1 MNIYEGL
8 TKLIVKDVRRY
19 IPICQ
24 YDVILYLKAQNLSL
38 LEKRNFKK
46 KPFQMKLKQ
55 VLFTITISAI
65 TTLAIVWGYGTFYK
79 QNNAFGGQENG
90 VIPANYKYA
99 GYTDGNTPPGA
110 VDFTIPAESATPAV
124 VHIKTKTNAK
134 QVNNNLPRT
143 QRQNPFSDLLGDDM
157 FDQLFGGGR
166 ANVIPE
172 QKASGSGVIVSDDG
186 YIVTNNHVVQNADEI
201 MVTLSNKKSFKAK
214 VIGTDPSYDLAVI
227 KIDATALPYLVY
239 GNSDNVKIGQ
249 WVLAIGYP
257 LNLETT
263 VTAGI
268 VSAKARSL
276 GLNKDKTGN
285 PGGGVESFIQTDAA
299 VNMGNSGG
307 ALVNTE
313 GRLIGV
319 NSAIA
324 SPTGY
329 YSGYSYA
336 IPVNIVKKVVDDIM
350 KFGTVQRGYL
360 GIAFG
365 NAGDMTEEAKKK
377 FNIPSEA
384 YDGIYATDVP
394 RDGGAFDAG
403 IRIGDRIQK
412 VNSVDILSGGELQEQ
427 VSRYKPGDKVPVT
440 ILRNG
445 NQQTLTV
452 TLKNKAGNYD
462 IVKNNES
469 TDLLGADFVTLDPK
483 KAREYGV
490 NGGIIVK
497 KINEGAIND
506 QTRMK
511 DSFIILKIND
521 KEVKSVAEMKAV
533 IADAKSITITGFYP
547 GYEGLY
553 EYPLTL
559 GE

>member
-1 MNIYEGL
+1 
-8 TKLIVKDVRRY
+8 
-19 IPICQ
+19 
-24 YDVILYLKAQNLSL
+24 
-38 LEKRNFKK
+38 
-46 KPFQMKLKQ
+46 MKLKQ
-55 VLFTITISAI
+55 VLFTIIISAL
-65 TTLAIVWGYGTFYK
+65 TTLAVVWGYGTYFK
-79 QNNAFGGQENG
+79 QNNNNTYAGQQSGIEP
-90 VIPANYKYA
+90 VNYKYA
-99 GYTDGNTPPGA
+99 GLTDGLTPPPGA
-110 VDFTIPAESATPAV
+110 VDFTQPSMAATPTV

-143 QRQNPFSDLLGDDM
+143 QKQNPFSDLLGDDM
-157 FDQLFGGGR
+157 FEQLFGGGR
-166 ANVIPE
+166 ANIIPE
-172 QKASGSGVIVSDDG
+172 QRASGSGVIISDDG

-201 MVTLSNKKSFKAK
+201 TVTLNNKKTFKAK

-227 KIDATALPYLVY
+227 KIDSKELPYLVY
-239 GNSDNVKIGQ
+239 GNSDDVKIGQ

-285 PGGGVESFIQTDAA
+285 PGGAVESFIQTDAA
-299 VNMGNSGG
+299 VNAGNSGG
-307 ALVNTE
+307 ALINTE
-313 GRLIGV
+313 GRLIGI

-365 NAGDMTEEAKKK
+365 NAADMTEDAKKK
-377 FNIPSEA
+377 FNVPQES
-384 YDGIYATDVP
+384 YDGIFATDVTK
-394 RDGGAFDAG
+394 DGGAYTAG
-403 IRIGDRIQK
+403 IRTGDRIQK
-412 VNSVDILSGGELQEQ
+412 INGVEILSGGELQEQ

-440 ILRNG
+440 FLRNG
-445 NQQTLTV
+445 REQTVTV
-452 TLKNKAGNYD
+452 TLKNKAGNYN
-462 IVKNNES
+462 IVKNEEV
-469 TDLLGADFVTLDPK
+469 TDLLGADFVTLDVK
-483 KAREYGV
+483 KAKEYGIP
-490 NGGIIVK
+490 GGVIVK
-497 KINEGAIND
+497 KIKEGALND

-511 DSFIILKIND
+511 DSFIILKVND
-521 KEVKSVAEMKAV
+521 KDIKSVEELTSAIGSE
-533 IADAKSITITGFYP
+533 KSITITGFYP
-547 GYEGLY
+547 GYDGLY